1 MGTGAI
7 SLCSYRLNSPGIPV
21 AYYLLFFILDTVLD
35 SLCSSLLLLLP
46 LAAQH
51 SLNFTLNLCF
61 CIRGL
66 AVAVVPHDPP
76 CSVPLLVFIH
86 LSVIPSD
93 RDTRRSRPSEFR
105 SYVVNYSRSF
115 SGISLW
121 SGCFFLLFIK
131 DQSVKENTEHICFG
145 GSNRRKKNVSSV
157 YVVITTTFSSSSVT
171 CATQCH

>member
-1 MGTGAI
+1 MRYPSAVI
-7 SLCSYRLNSPGIPV
+7 VQIEFPWYSSC
-21 AYYLLFFILDTVLD
+21 LLFAFLHLGHGSRFPLFFPV
-35 SLCSSLLLLLP
+35 LLLLP

-51 SLNFTLNLCF
+51 SMNFTLNLCF
-61 CIRGL
+61 CTRGL

-86 LSVIPSD
+86 LSVVPRD

-105 SYVVNYSRSF
+105 SYVVNYSGSF

-157 YVVITTTFSSSSVT
+157 YVVITTTFSSSSVA

>member
-1 MGTGAI
+1 MGISEKNRRHCRLVIHGRLTAGHRLRPATGDGDRCDI
-7 SLCSYRLNSPGIPV
+7 PLQLLYRLNSPGIPV

-35 SLCSSLLLLLP
+35 SLCSSLP

-61 CIRGL
+61 CTRGL

-86 LSVIPSD
+86 LSVVPSD

-105 SYVVNYSRSF
+105 SYVVNYSASF
-115 SGISLW
+115 SGISL
-121 SGCFFLLFIK
+121 
-131 DQSVKENTEHICFG
+131 
-145 GSNRRKKNVSSV
+145 
-157 YVVITTTFSSSSVT
+157 
-171 CATQCH
+171 